1 MKSREA
7 GDERSEIAK
16 GGVYES
22 DTKANHSHVSAAHR
36 EKDVTQRGE
45 ESRSERFPKGI
56 SHIIRNA
63 KREVVVIYFFQ
74 RRIEADIVG
83 DDTVRLSPTDC
94 LFWFL
99 AREVGVIFKIN
110 QVPLLSFARPLGEYS
125 VRLARDAPAA
135 ASPK

>member
-1 MKSREA
+1 MARL
-7 GDERSEIAK
+7 
-16 GGVYES
+16 V
-22 DTKANHSHVSAAHR
+22 VAACF
-36 EKDVTQRGE
+36 DY
-45 ESRSERFPKGI
+45 F
-56 SHIIRNA
+56 
-63 KREVVVIYFFQ
+63 IYFFQ

-83 DDTVRLSPTDC
+83 DDTVRSSPDC

-110 QVPLLSFARPLGEYS
+110 QVPLLLSFARPLGEYS